1 VRFLISTEAG
11 GEGIDLQERCHSLVH
26 VDLPWN
32 PMRLHQRVGRLNR
45 YGQKERVDVVTL
57 RNPDTV
63 EARIWDKLNSK
74 IGNIMLAF
82 GHVMDE
88 PEDLLQMVLG
98 MTSPA
103 LFRELFAEAPQVP
116 TDSLGAWFDQKTAT
130 FGGRDV
136 VATVKEIVGNCDRFD
151 FQAVG
156 KEVPPVD
163 LPDLR
168 PFVEAMLVLNRRRPR
183 RGDDG
188 SLGFKT
194 PDAWMHEVGIRSSYE
209 GLVFDRTIRGKDA
222 VNRVV
227 GVGHKVVEQALHQ
240 AANESACAT
249 VVSNALLQQPIVVAR
264 ILDRVTGKDVP
275 IRSVLLAAEKSP
287 DTNEWLILR
296 DWQTVRRL
304 NELAGSLSVLRRP
317 CGRLEDLGAIQNA
330 VTSALQILESEI
342 PAVKTGFKVP
352 HLEPLVV
359 MWPGTEITLPRGQ
372 EGTTSTDGMD
382 ELE

>member
-1 VRFLISTEAG
+1 
-11 GEGIDLQERCHSLVH
+11 
-26 VDLPWN
+26 
-32 PMRLHQRVGRLNR
+32 
-45 YGQKERVDVVTL
+45 
-57 RNPDTV
+57 
-63 EARIWDKLNSK
+63 
-74 IGNIMLAF
+74 MLAF

-136 VATVKEIVGNCDRFD
+136 VATVNEIVGNCDRFD

-183 RGDDG
+183 RGEDG

-194 PDAWMHEVGIRSSYE
+194 PDAWMHEVGIRSSYD

-240 AANESACAT
+240 AANESACT
-249 VVSNALLQQPIVVAR
+249 TLVSNAFLRQPVIVAR

-275 IRSVLLAAEKSP
+275 VRSVVVAAERTTESG
-287 DTNEWLILR
+287 EWAILR

-304 NELAGSLSVLRRP
+304 NEMVENSSLLRRP
-317 CGRLEDLGAIQNA
+317 CSPPEDFGRIRNA
-330 VTSALQILESEI
+330 LASALQLIESEV
-342 PAVKTGFKVP
+342 PKLKTNFKVP
-352 HLEPLVV
+352 FVEPFVV
-359 MWPGTEITLPRGQ
+359 LWPGTETSSAGDQ
-372 EGTTSTDGMD
+372 ESAAEG
-382 ELE
+382 LE